1 MKHSAEMRRCMIDLD
16 VDAMQ
21 RLDAHL
27 NPHLASMSK
36 DDTLKSMHM
45 ARTEM
50 KTIPFKLRAYSH
62 SWLTN
67 QGYTS
72 KLPDEL
78 KPAAE
83 RAYPRIVEGVGI
95 ASMRRAPHTLIVRE
109 VMSNKVMELYADKRT
124 EPTFV
129 KAQMMEARAK
139 ELKKLFG
146 KWLP

>member
-36 DDTLKSMHM
+36 KDTLKSMHI
-45 ARTEM
+45 ARTSM

-67 QGYTS
+67 QGYPS
-72 KLPDEL
+72 QLPDEL

-83 RAYPRIVEGVGI
+83 REYPKISEAVGI
-95 ASMRRAPHTLIVRE
+95 GSLKRAPHTLLVRQ
-109 VMSNKVMELYADKRT
+109 VMSDKVCELYADKRT
-124 EPTFV
+124 EPEFV

-139 ELKKLFG
+139 EMKKLFG
-146 KWLP
+146 ITS